1 MVQDRK
7 SSCWKPNKNG
17 LFGIERYGTGPQFAV
32 FKFGGLLSSS
42 VHAITVCLSLVQNVL
57 ETISFLYLLGN
68 TLGVRVKTLL

>member
-32 FKFGGLLSSS
+32 FKTGAFNRS
-42 VHAITVCLSLVQNVL
+42 ATPP
-57 ETISFLYLLGN
+57 
-68 TLGVRVKTLL
+68 